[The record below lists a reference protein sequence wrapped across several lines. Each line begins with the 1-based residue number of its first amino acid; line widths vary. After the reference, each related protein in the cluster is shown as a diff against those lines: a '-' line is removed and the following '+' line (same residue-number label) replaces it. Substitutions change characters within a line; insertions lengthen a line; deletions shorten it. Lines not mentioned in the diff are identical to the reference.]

1 MDRDAVL
8 EIYDRLIAK
17 HDGLARKGK
26 ATAYTAVN
34 GNMFSFVGPDG
45 EMCIRLPKDEIV
57 AFGKDYANDPVIR
70 HNSVMD
76 GYVAVPKDLL
86 HNYATLTVWF
96 AKSVAFANGLKS
108 KPTKKKN

>member
-8 EIYDRLIAK
+8 IIYDRLIAQ

-26 ATAYTAVN
+26 ANAYTAVN

-70 HNSVMD
+70 YNSVMD
-76 GYVAVPKDLL
+76 GYVAVPETLL
-86 HNYATLTVWF
+86 ADEAILADWF
-96 AKSVAFANGLKS
+96 AKSVAFANGLKP
-108 KPTKKKN
+108 KATRKKN